1 MSDVDR
7 LLGAFASGSLVR
19 PSAEVTSIVDLAR
32 AVAMLAGAEGV
43 QPGPHSGEL
52 AELIGPSDHLIFVLA
67 DGVGLSM
74 MERLPPDSF
83 LLTHLAAEITTVF
96 PSTTAAALTSLATGE
111 WPTRHAATGWWTHLA
126 EIGSAAAIL
135 PFTRRSDRR
144 PLTELGVTP
153 EQAFPVPPMALGRGR
168 DCLAL
173 LPERIADSVY
183 STYAAGAN
191 ERRGYKSL
199 RQAVDAIVERVRNSG
214 GSTYTY
220 LYTDQVDRAAHRH
233 GVGDQRVGTALR
245 RLDRELLRLQRGLD
259 GRGRIALS
267 ADHGF
272 LDAPEG
278 HRHQIRSSD
287 PLLECLR
294 YPPSGDMRVLYLHVK
309 DGAEDRVRELIR
321 KTFGDRFLLISADE
335 AEALELLGPGP
346 LSSATRNRTGDL
358 IAISAGPDVI
368 AYQPGRGT
376 GRWMSQAAQHS
387 GLTPQEMLVPL
398 VIA

>member
-19 PSAEVTSIVDLAR
+19 PAAEVTSIVDLAR
-32 AVAMLAGAEGV
+32 AVAILAGAEGV
-43 QPGPHSGEL
+43 RPGPHSGQL

-67 DGVGLSM
+67 DGVGLAM
-74 MERLPPDSF
+74 MEQLPPDSF

-144 PLTELGVTP
+144 PLAELGVTP

-173 LPERIADSVY
+173 LPERIAHSVY

-199 RQAVDAIVERVRNSG
+199 RQAVDTIVERVRNSG

-233 GVGDQRVGTALR
+233 GVGDKRVSAALT
-245 RLDRELLRLQRGLD
+245 
-259 GRGRIALS
+259 
-267 ADHGF
+267 
-272 LDAPEG
+272 P
-278 HRHQIRSSD
+278 
-287 PLLECLR
+287 
-294 YPPSGDMRVLYLHVK
+294 
-309 DGAEDRVRELIR
+309 
-321 KTFGDRFLLISADE
+321 
-335 AEALELLGPGP
+335 
-346 LSSATRNRTGDL
+346 
-358 IAISAGPDVI
+358 AGPR
-368 AYQPGRGT
+368 AT
-376 GRWMSQAAQHS
+376 
-387 GLTPQEMLVPL
+387 
-398 VIA
+398 